1 MILSIDEV
9 NDILDRVYEEF
20 PEELFQEL
28 NGGVLLLEEA
38 MPDPELG
45 ENVYMMGEYCVD
57 EMGRYI
63 NIHEL
68 THHVEGLAGERSLE
82 YKDSAQLDAMRRGE
96 DWPPEET

>member
-45 ENVYMMGEYCVD
+45 ENV
-57 EMGRYI
+57 
-63 NIHEL
+63 
-68 THHVEGLAGERSLE
+68 
-82 YKDSAQLDAMRRGE
+82 
-96 DWPPEET
+96 